1 MRVYSVRRG
10 ISFEAPFIQ
19 RLRMFRRST
28 RMPGNVNKVRGMRLL
43 LLFLLLCSAPA
54 MAQQT
59 VHVPGPLASSGKG
72 MDLTAQLYRPAGSQ
86 RAPAVAIFHGCG
98 GVGVNNTRMAE
109 LLKGWGYVALVVDSF
124 SARGL
129 KDVCGRNW
137 PSQAA
142 AQERAHDIDAALA
155 WLAQQS
161 FVDTRRLAFMGYSY
175 GGGVA
180 MLRALSPGSDTTGL
194 SPARAAILVY
204 PDCAL
209 ADALGSKLAVRQP
222 TLFAMGALD
231 DWTPV
236 AQCKAVIDRVVQGR
250 DLIETHIYE
259 GAHHSFDALGL
270 PVRYLDGVGNRSKP
284 GGCCGAHYG
293 ANEAAWKAFVAD
305 VKEFLAKTLKP

>member
-1 MRVYSVRRG
+1 MLPQGVSERKVPAA
-10 ISFEAPFIQ
+10 F
-19 RLRMFRRST
+19 RLLAGGF
-28 RMPGNVNKVRGMRLL
+28 LL
-43 LLFLLLCSAPA
+43 LLAAGAPA
-54 MAQQT
+54 QAQQN
-59 VHVPGPLASSGKG
+59 VRVPVEQGGRTLQLA
-72 MDLTAQLYRPAGSQ
+72 AQLYKPAQATG
-86 RAPAVAIFHGCG
+86 RVPAVAIFHGCG
-98 GVGVNNTRMAE
+98 GPGQNTTRMAG
-109 LLKGWGYVALVVDSF
+109 LLASWGYAALAVDSF

-137 PSQAA
+137 PTQADA
-142 AQERAHDIDAALA
+142 EARADDIDASLK
-155 WLAQQS
+155 WLAAQG
-161 FVDTRRLAFMGYSY
+161 FVDPKRLAYMGYSY

-180 MLRALSPGSDTTGL
+180 ALRALDGRPDDAASSVGPL
-194 SPARAAILVY
+194 PVRAVILVY

-209 ADALGSKLAVRQP
+209 ADALGPRLAVRQP

-236 AQCKAVIDRVVQGR
+236 SQCRAVLDRIVKGR
-250 DLIETHIYE
+250 DLVETRVYE

-305 VKEFLAKTLKP
+305 VKAFLARTLGP

>member
-1 MRVYSVRRG
+1 MRAWLLVLAFLATPALAQQSVRIPVSDAG
-10 ISFEAPFIQ
+10 
-19 RLRMFRRST
+19 
-28 RMPGNVNKVRGMRLL
+28 
-43 LLFLLLCSAPA
+43 
-54 MAQQT
+54 
-59 VHVPGPLASSGKG
+59 GKAVQI
-72 MDLTAQLYRPAGSQ
+72 TAQLYRPAGQQ
-86 RAPAVAIFHGCG
+86 RLPAVAIFHGCG
-98 GVGVNNTRMAE
+98 GVGANNARMAQ
-109 LLKGWGYVALVVDSF
+109 LLQGWGYIALVVDSF

-129 KDVCGRNW
+129 KDVCGGNW
-137 PSQAA
+137 PTQADA
-142 AQERAHDIDAALA
+142 ERRAHDIDAALS
-155 WLAQQS
+155 WLAAQS
-161 FVDTRRLAFMGYSY
+161 YVDPARLAFMGYSY

-180 MLRALSPGSDTTGL
+180 LLRALSPVADSGK
-194 SPARAAILVY
+194 PAARAAILVY

-209 ADALGSKLAVRQP
+209 AEALGPRLAVRQP

-250 DLIETHIYE
+250 ELIETRIYE

-305 VKEFLAKTLKP
+305 VKAFLAKTLSP